1 MQTEPTIE
9 PTIEAPASDEAAIR
23 ALVTRLSRPHKSGG
37 VVIERA
43 ALLAEG
49 SAATAAIRWIEDHHG
64 LPERAVDESASHGL
78 HGPRFSSGHS
88 AGAGKPLRWVLPPG
102 AVG

>member
-9 PTIEAPASDEAAIR
+9 PNVEAPADDDDAIR
-23 ALVTRLSRPHKSGG
+23 SLVTRLSRPHRSGG

-49 SAATAAIRWIEDHHG
+49 SAATAAIRWIESHDG
-64 LPERAVDESASHGL
+64 VPERALDESASHGL
-78 HGPRFSSGHS
+78 HGPRFSSGIS

-102 AVG
+102 AV

>member
-1 MQTEPTIE
+1 MQIEPTIE
-9 PTIEAPASDEAAIR
+9 PELEAPAGEDAIR

-49 SAATAAIRWIEDHHG
+49 SAATAAISWIVAQDG
-64 LPERAVDESASHGL
+64 VPETAVDERASQGL
-78 HGPRFSSGHS
+78 HGPRFSSGTS

-102 AVG
+102 ALG

>member
-9 PTIEAPASDEAAIR
+9 PSIEAPANDEDAIR
-23 ALVTRLSRPHKSGG
+23 KLVVRLSRPHKSGG

-49 SAATAAIRWIEDHHG
+49 SAATAAIHWIEDHDG
-64 LPERAVDESASHGL
+64 VPERALDETASHGL
-78 HGPRFSSGHS
+78 HGPRFSSGIS